1 MTSLGR
7 HVIRLFGVVMRCW
20 VGLLAIFGKKG
31 RRTRNDAKDKVSL
44 DSIVLAVFHLGPYFR
59 IPPRGGECFA

>member
-1 MTSLGR
+1 MC
-7 HVIRLFGVVMRCW
+7 CW

-31 RRTRNDAKDKVSL
+31 RRTRNDAKDKVYL